1 MKLPLTIKE
10 IEKLSA
16 KSTVTLNGW
25 IRSVRHQKKLSF
37 ANVSDGTADIQVLLP
52 PDSHRGYLSL
62 TTGASISVDGTVCQ
76 HPRNQS
82 LEIKAESL
90 KLWGEC
96 PGENYPMQ
104 KKDHGSEHLRDNA
117 HLRVRSRQIASVIR
131 LRDQLSYNFAS
142 WFKDFGF
149 MNVQPPIITSSDCEG
164 AGEVFEVR
172 HPTKSEKFFGRDAY
186 LSVSTQLHLEAI
198 SSGFS
203 RVYTLSP
210 TFRAE
215 GSQTNRHLAEF
226 WMLEAELSFVEDLE
240 TVMQVVENSIKSSV
254 KNLTEHSEG
263 IPSMSVDSD
272 WPRLTYTEAIEI
284 LKKRHEDAPFQY
296 IPEWGASLQSEH
308 ERYLADTYYGRPL
321 FVTDYPENIK
331 PFYMRVNDD
340 GKTVSCFDLL
350 APGIG
355 ELAGGSLREERLQVL
370 EDKMSTAG
378 LDRETY
384 GWYVDLRRFGSVPH
398 GGFGIGYERLIS
410 ALSGVSNLRDVVL
423 FPRWAG
429 RCTF

>member
-1 MKLPLTIKE
+1 
-10 IEKLSA
+10 
-16 KSTVTLNGW
+16 
-25 IRSVRHQKKLSF
+25 
-37 ANVSDGTADIQVLLP
+37 
-52 PDSHRGYLSL
+52 
-62 TTGASISVDGTVCQ
+62 
-76 HPRNQS
+76 
-82 LEIKAESL
+82 
-90 KLWGEC
+90 
-96 PGENYPMQ
+96 
-104 KKDHGSEHLRDNA
+104 
-117 HLRVRSRQIASVIR
+117 
-131 LRDQLSYNFAS
+131 
-142 WFKDFGF
+142 
-149 MNVQPPIITSSDCEG
+149 
-164 AGEVFEVR
+164 
-172 HPTKSEKFFGRDAY
+172 
-186 LSVSTQLHLEAI
+186 
-198 SSGFS
+198 
-203 RVYTLSP
+203 
-210 TFRAE
+210 
-215 GSQTNRHLAEF
+215 
-226 WMLEAELSFVEDLE
+226 
-240 TVMQVVENSIKSSV
+240 MQVVENSIKSSV

-384 GWYVDLRRFGSVPH
+384 EWYVDLRRFGSVPH